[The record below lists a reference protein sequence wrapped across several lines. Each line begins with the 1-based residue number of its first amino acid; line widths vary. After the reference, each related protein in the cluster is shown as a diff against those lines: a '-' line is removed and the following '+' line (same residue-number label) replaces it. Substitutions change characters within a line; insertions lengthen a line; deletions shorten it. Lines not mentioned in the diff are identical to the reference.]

1 MQNQFDTIDLTDNAI
16 VRLEGFP
23 KLQRLKSL
31 HLNNNRVNR
40 IGRNLEGAQA
50 QGREGTRLVGAA
62 RGTPGVGQQ

>member
-1 MQNQFDTIDLTDNAI
+1 MTDNAI

-50 QGREGTRLVGAA
+50 QQGREGVRA
-62 RGTPGVGQQ
+62 PD